1 LRPDGR
7 VTAALGEILSTLGV
21 EQAAAY
27 VRDPEQ
33 SVLHLAGVSA
43 RTAAAGP
50 PLPREVAWGRGL
62 VGEAADRTEA
72 LDAAVPDPYAI
83 AVPMLLGDEAVG
95 VVAIVAG
102 HRRLMP
108 AERDALLAGAGA
120 LARALAPAPLDAL
133 RHEIARHL
141 APPALAW
148 LDTLVA
154 VAARGERDPLFNAF
168 PGVSRRVGREPL
180 GSRSALVRRDLDL
193 EIPLRAWRLDD
204 AARAAILCAFAGDAE
219 GLARD
224 LYFAGDL
231 RERTGALR
239 GLAVV
244 GRSPAALD
252 AVVDAGRASALEL
265 FEAAIAENPYVSRLL
280 PTEEFRKIVLKC
292 AFVGVTL
299 DRVVGLEARADEELS
314 RMLLSYVSER
324 EVAGRSVP
332 ADVWPIV
339 ALHPTPGLAAKLC
352 GYLEHPAEAHRA
364 AAARAL
370 ARIGDPRARPFLED
384 RLTRETDP
392 SVRRAVARAIF

>member
-1 LRPDGR
+1 M
-7 VTAALGEILSTLGV
+7 TAALGEIRGTLGV

-27 VRDPEQ
+27 LRDPEQ
-33 SVLHLAGVSA
+33 PVLHLAGVSA
-43 RTAAAGP
+43 RAGAAGS
-50 PLPREVAWGRGL
+50 PLPREVACGKGL
-62 VGEAADRTEA
+62 VGEVADRAET

-102 HRRLMP
+102 TRRFTP
-108 AERDALLAGAGA
+108 AEDDTLLARARA
-120 LARALAPAPLDAL
+120 LARALAPAPIEAL
-133 RHEIARHL
+133 RGEVARHL

-148 LDTLVA
+148 LDTLL
-154 VAARGERDPLFNAF
+154 AAAGRGERDPIFNAF

-193 EIPLRAWRLDD
+193 EIPLRAWRVDD
-204 AARAAILCAFAGDAE
+204 AARAAMLCAFAGEAE

-244 GRSPAALD
+244 GQSPAALD

-265 FEAAIAENPYVSRLL
+265 FEAAIAENPYVSRALAI
-280 PTEEFRKIVLKC
+280 EEFRKIVLKC
-292 AFVGVTL
+292 AFVGVAL

-332 ADVWPIV
+332 ADIWPIV
-339 ALHPTPGLAAKLC
+339 ALHPTPGLPAKLC

-364 AAARAL
+364 GAARAL
-370 ARIGDPRARPFLED
+370 ARIGDRRARPFLED

-392 SVRRAVARAIF
+392 SVRRAVARAIS